1 LICLGEEALFIKRRA
16 IRFSVSGCERKVLN
30 QALIVEMADARG
42 AARDWEEPLRPPRVL
57 ETHSVA
63 IKIHNTFEKNVIFK
77 ERTSSE
83 AISMTGFTLRRRL
96 RILSLSK
103 RGTKSG

>member
-1 LICLGEEALFIKRRA
+1 MPFISLLVVVKEKYLIKL
-16 IRFSVSGCERKVLN
+16 
-30 QALIVEMADARG
+30 LIVEMADARG

-63 IKIHNTFEKNVIFK
+63 IKRHNTFEKNVVFM

-83 AISMTGFTLRRRL
+83 AIYVTGFTLRKRL
-96 RILSLSK
+96 CILSPSK